1 MTRLSIAPRIGIMI
15 GMMSLCWFSPAH
27 AQQSTNGVDE
37 KAFREFVTK
46 YKTWKVDSAW
56 GRVTKQDQEN
66 YHFSPLASMMFSSKK
81 FDGIDQK
88 GKHTKGKWSTSMF
101 PEGDP
106 RYVLSFYS
114 NQGRN
119 WFLTDY
125 AMTGS
130 KLYLVIEQDV
140 CSDGCTVSYRLKPK

>member
-1 MTRLSIAPRIGIMI
+1 MTKMPIATWSAIALI
-15 GMMSLCWFSPAH
+15 SVSSFSRAT
-27 AQQSTNGVDE
+27 AQETKADKIDE
-37 KAFREFVTK
+37 KTFGALVAK
-46 YKTWKVDSAW
+46 YKNWKVDSAW
-56 GRVTKQDQEN
+56 GRVAKEDQDN
-66 YHFSPLASMMFSSKK
+66 YHFSPLAAMIFSSKK
-81 FDGIDQK
+81 FDGVDQK
-88 GKHTKGKWSTSMF
+88 GKHAKGKWSTSMF

-125 AMTGS
+125 SMTGS

-140 CSDGCTVSYRLKPK
+140 CNDGCTVSYRLKPK